1 MTRLFDD
8 SSLATAAHILAH
20 GPLSRADT
28 ARDLELSPATL
39 TRLVRPLMKSG
50 MITEVRSGVSKTGMG
65 RPTQLLAVPPDQHAF
80 IGVNLTGTMI
90 HCVRTDANARILSRE
105 ALPVESHD
113 PEDCLHQL
121 CAVIRRQIEDQD
133 DSQLEGIG
141 ISLGGKIDSSRI
153 KENRFLGWKN
163 VDLHSITH
171 EINSSSHPD
180 IEFVNDVTGLT
191 MLEQWFGLGRKCED
205 FVVATIGAGIGN
217 GMVHNLRAVRS
228 PLSGL
233 GTTSHIPLAGA
244 HGVCQYGHVGCAN
257 GALTLPAVLSRAQAG
272 RAITN
277 SDSAPTSA
285 EELINLADYGDKSCR
300 RAIIEFTENLAIYVQ
315 TVASAA
321 LVLDVVLDGE
331 GVCLLESRWA
341 DNFDKHLKSYG
352 RPNDPRIRVHRRSG
366 SFDRWAQGAAVA
378 AIVKWLIRT
387 TGSTKW

>member
-8 SSLATAAHILAH
+8 SALATVAHILAH

-50 MITEVRSGVSKTGMG
+50 MITEARSGVSKTGMG

-80 IGVNLTGTMI
+80 IGVNLSGTMI
-90 HCVRTDANARILSRE
+90 HCVRTDTNAQILSRE
-105 ALPVESHD
+105 AVPVKSHD
-113 PEDCLHQL
+113 PDECLRQL
-121 CAVIRRQIEDQD
+121 CTVIRNQIGEGENPR
-133 DSQLEGIG
+133 LEGIG
-141 ISLGGKIDSSRI
+141 ISLGGKINASNI
-153 KENRFLGWKN
+153 KENRFLGWHD
-163 VDLHSITH
+163 VDLHSLSDKIK
-171 EINSSSHPD
+171 SSSHPD

-205 FVVATIGAGIGN
+205 FVVTTIGAGIGN

-272 RAITN
+272 RAITHR
-277 SDSAPTSA
+277 DSAPSSA
-285 EELINLADYGDKSCR
+285 EELIYLADRGDKSCR
-300 RAIIEFTENLAIYVQ
+300 RAIMEFTENLAVYVQ

-352 RPNDPRIRVHRRSG
+352 RPDDPRIKVHRRSG

-378 AIVKWLIRT
+378 AIVKWLIRAAT
-387 TGSTKW
+387 SSIK